1 MQGTAFVRKGDGR
14 IKSLSDLRGKEVLV
28 MQGDTAHEFALQQK
42 LTDRLI
48 TTASYEEAMRLLAA
62 GKHDAV
68 LVQRLVGLLLLKRLQ
83 LDGIV
88 PLEMAEETDIK
99 PTTEPLQGFEQKFC
113 FAVAEG
119 NRELQARLNEGLAIV
134 YADGTYESLYRKWFA
149 PVLPHPDAT
158 LEDILQ
164 AAAIILAPLLLF
176 MGLGGYWFLRR
187 KIARKTAIIRQSQQR
202 FKNFMDSATDGFLLY
217 DDQLRLCEINNQAI
231 ELLPF
236 RAEKGQ
242 LLGSMIGDA
251 GDASTLARAV
261 RLVTETG
268 DPCSFEECFSSPER
282 GPHHVALTMFRAPEG
297 VGVILRDITERRL
310 NVEKLRRQE
319 EDIRLLLE
327 HTVEAIYGCD
337 VDGRCTFA
345 NPACVR
351 MLGYE
356 RAEELVGGSMHS
368 RIHHSFASGRP
379 YPEES
384 CPIEMAAKGRESIH
398 CDTEVFWRA
407 DGTCFSVEYW
417 AHPIFR
423 EQQVRGWVVT
433 FVDISARLQAE
444 VEKRN
449 LEEKLQ
455 QSFKME
461 AIGTLAGGIA
471 HDFNNILGA
480 IIGYTEIAKEE
491 ADPRSVVTAH
501 LQEVLKAGQ
510 RARDLIRRILAFSR
524 QTADSEYHYLRPAVI
539 IQEVE
544 KMLRPSIPTSIAIRL
559 RLAPSG
565 LYISAD
571 PTQIHQILMN
581 LGTNAYHA
589 MEESGGTMDIEL
601 AEADLSTE
609 EVAHEPGLA
618 AGRFIRITV
627 RDTGQGIS
635 PEMQAKIFNPFFTTK
650 EVGKGTG
657 MGLAMVHGIVRN
669 HGGCITVESKPG
681 EGAAFHVFLPA
692 VEPQRMPQEAVVES
706 LPTGSE
712 RVLFVDDEVM
722 LVEMC
727 RDMLGRLGYSVTA
740 VDSSLEALEVFRR
753 APEDFDLVIS
763 DQTMP
768 GMTGDDLARQILRIR
783 PDMPIIVCTGYSS
796 VLSEDKARAIG
807 IRELLL
813 KPILRKDIS
822 LVIRKVLDDGA
833 AANRNEV
840 LNYA

>member
-1 MQGTAFVRKGDGR
+1 VFVRKGDDR

-28 MQGDTAHEFALQQK
+28 MQGDTAHEYALRQR

-62 GKHDAV
+62 GRHDAV

-83 LDGIV
+83 LDGVV
-88 PLEMAEETDIK
+88 PVEMAQETDIR
-99 PTTEPLQGFEQKFC
+99 PTADPLQGFEQKFC
-113 FAVAEG
+113 FAVTEG
-119 NRELQARLNEGLAIV
+119 NHQLQALLNEGLAIV
-134 YADGTYESLYRKWFA
+134 YADGTYESLYHRWFA
-149 PVLPHPDAT
+149 PVLPPPEPT
-158 LEDILQ
+158 LEDMFHDL
-164 AAAIILAPLLLF
+164 AMIIVPLLLV

-187 KIARKTAIIRQSQQR
+187 EIRRKTAIISQSQQR

-217 DDQLRLCEINNQAI
+217 DDQLRLCEMNDQAI
-231 ELLPF
+231 DLLPF

-251 GDASTLARAV
+251 GNDSALARAV

-268 DPCSFEECFSSPER
+268 DPCSLEESFSSPER
-282 GPHHVALTMFRAPEG
+282 GPHHVALTMFRVPEG
-297 VGVILRDITERRL
+297 VGVILRDITERRI

-337 VDGRCTFA
+337 LEGRCTFA
-345 NPACVR
+345 NPACVG
-351 MLGYE
+351 MLGYD
-356 RAEELVGGSMHS
+356 RSDQLVGANMHQL
-368 RIHHSFASGRP
+368 IHHSFADGTA
-379 YPEES
+379 YPQEACLLEKVVRDRKS
-384 CPIEMAAKGRESIH
+384 VH
-398 CDTEVFWRA
+398 CDSEVFWRA
-407 DGTCFSVEYW
+407 NGSAFPVEYW
-417 AHPIFR
+417 AHPIYHG
-423 EQQVRGWVVT
+423 EQVRGWVVT
-433 FVDISARLQAE
+433 FVDISRRLQAE
-444 VEKRN
+444 EEKRQ
-449 LEEKLQ
+449 LESKLH

-491 ADPRSVVTAH
+491 ADPASVVTAH

-510 RARDLIRRILAFSR
+510 RARDLIKRILAFSR

-559 RLAPSG
+559 RLVQTG
-565 LYISAD
+565 LYIYAD

-589 MEESGGTMDIEL
+589 MEGSGGTMDIEL
-601 AEADLSTE
+601 AETDLSAD

-618 AGRFIRITV
+618 AGRFFRITV
-627 RDTGQGIS
+627 RDTGQGIH
-635 PEMQAKIFNPFFTTK
+635 PDLQGRIFDPFFTTK

-669 HGGCITVESKPG
+669 HGGCITVESRPG

-692 VEPQRMPQEAVVES
+692 VEPQRVPEDAVEER
-706 LPTGSE
+706 LPGGSE
-712 RVLFVDDEVM
+712 RVLFVDDETM
-722 LVEMC
+722 LVEMG
-727 RDMLGRLGYSVTA
+727 RDMLSRLGYRVTA
-740 VDSSLEALEVFRR
+740 VNSSLEALEIFRR
-753 APEDFDLVIS
+753 APGDFDLVIS

-768 GMTGDDLARQILRIR
+768 GMTGDELARQILRIR
-783 PDMPIIVCTGYSS
+783 PDMPVIVCTGYSS
-796 VLSEDKARAIG
+796 VLSENKVRAIG
-807 IRELLL
+807 VRELLL
-813 KPILRKDIS
+813 KPILKKDLS
-822 LVIRKVLDDGA
+822 LVIRRVLDDGGLLKSEM
-833 AANRNEV
+833 RN
-840 LNYA
+840 